1 MSTATATQNHF
12 PHSIAL
18 AAAASVVVV
27 GGLAAWGISESQE
40 NVTTAPGQTAQVYTQ
55 HQMCPDNR
63 CLPHEQQPPRG
74 GAHNSRSLEES
85 LKGTGKS
92 PAGGGQTQIGLT

>member
-27 GGLAAWGISESQE
+27 GGLAAWGISEAQD
-40 NVTTAPGQTAQVYTQ
+40 NTTTAPGQTAQVYTQ

-63 CLPHEQQPPRG
+63 CLPQKQEPPRG
-74 GAHNSRSLEES
+74 GGHNSRSLEES
-85 LKGTGKS
+85 LPGAVTT
-92 PAGGGQTQIGLT
+92 PAAGGQTKIGLT